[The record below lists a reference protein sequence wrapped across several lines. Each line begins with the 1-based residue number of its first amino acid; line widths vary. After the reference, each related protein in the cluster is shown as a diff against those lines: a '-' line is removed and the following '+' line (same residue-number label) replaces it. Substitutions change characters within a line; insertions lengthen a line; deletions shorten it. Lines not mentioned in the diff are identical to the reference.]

1 MDGCAEFLL
10 MEGSPASLPARG
22 HQGWWRSVN
31 APNAEERCDEGC
43 EDKKMKDRYR
53 LFIGGEWQESESGK
67 VIESVDPAT
76 EEVIAIVPRGSA
88 LDVSAAVGAARAA
101 FHGPWRQMK
110 PKERARLLYDLA
122 RAIERNSEE
131 LARMESLDNGKPL
144 QTARKEVFS
153 TARYF
158 EFYAG
163 AADKIHGEQIPLGPD
178 YVDFTIREPLGV
190 TAHIVPW
197 NMPLNMVGRSVAPA
211 LAAGN
216 TVVVKPAE
224 QTPLT
229 ALKLSE
235 LFVELGFPAGVYNVV
250 TGYGEE
256 AGAALAAHL
265 DIDSITFTGSVETGR
280 LVMRAAAEHIKPV
293 VLELGGKSPHIVF
306 ADADIDAA
314 VAEAAKGIYSNCGQ
328 ICSAGS
334 RLVLDARIK
343 EPFLERL
350 VAHSERIIVGPGLD
364 SPDMGP
370 LVSTEQFER
379 VLGYIDIG
387 RQEGAQVLTGGGRP
401 SQFERGYFV
410 APTVFDDVKPQMRI
424 AQEEIFGP
432 VLSILTFDDEE
443 EALHIA
449 NNVKYGLVAGI
460 FTSDI
465 NRAMR
470 LATNLEAG
478 QIYVN
483 EYYAGGE
490 ETPFGGY
497 KQSGFGREKGLEAL
511 KHYTQVKNVAI
522 RIR

>member
-1 MDGCAEFLL
+1 
-10 MEGSPASLPARG
+10 
-22 HQGWWRSVN
+22 
-31 APNAEERCDEGC
+31 
-43 EDKKMKDRYR
+43 MKDNYK
-53 LFIGGEWQESESGK
+53 LFIGGEWVESDSGE
-67 VIESVDPAT
+67 VFETIDPAT
-76 EEVIAIVPRGSA
+76 EEVIATVPRGNA
-88 LDVSAAVGAARAA
+88 MDISAAVGAARAA
-101 FHGPWRQMK
+101 VEGPWREMK

-122 RAIERNSEE
+122 RAIERSAEE
-131 LARMESLDNGKPL
+131 LAQLETLDSGKPI
-144 QTARKEVFS
+144 QTSRKEVLS

-163 AADKIHGEQIPLGPD
+163 AADKIHGQQIPLGPD

-197 NMPLNMVGRSVAPA
+197 NMPLNMIGRSVAPA

-216 TVVVKPAE
+216 TAVVKPAE

-229 ALKLSE
+229 ALKLAE
-235 LFVELGFPAGVYNVV
+235 LIVELGFPAGVYNVV
-250 TGYGEE
+250 TGYGDE
-256 AGAALAAHL
+256 AGAALTSHP

-280 LVMRAAAEHIKPV
+280 LVMQAAAEHIKPV
-293 VLELGGKSPHIVF
+293 VLELGGKSPHMIF
-306 ADADIDAA
+306 ADADLDTA
-314 VAEAAKGIYSNCGQ
+314 VAEAAKGIYSNTGQ

-334 RLVLDARIK
+334 RLVIDSRIK

-350 VAHSERIIVGPGLD
+350 VAHSERIKVGPGMD

-370 LVSTEQFER
+370 LVSDEQYER
-379 VLGYIDIG
+379 VLGYINIG
-387 RQEGAQVLTGGGRP
+387 REEGARVVTGGGRP
-401 SQFERGYFV
+401 SRFDRGYFV
-410 APTVFDDVKPQMRI
+410 APTVFDEVRPTMRI

-432 VLSILTFDDEE
+432 VLSVLTFDDEE
-443 EALHIA
+443 EALQIA

-470 LATNLEAG
+470 LATRIKAG
-478 QIYVN
+478 QIYIN

-511 KHYTQVKNVAI
+511 NNYTQVKNVAI

>member
-1 MDGCAEFLL
+1 
-10 MEGSPASLPARG
+10 
-22 HQGWWRSVN
+22 
-31 APNAEERCDEGC
+31 
-43 EDKKMKDRYR
+43 MKDNYK
-53 LFIGGEWQESESGK
+53 LFIGGEWVESDSGE
-67 VIESVDPAT
+67 VFETIDPAT
-76 EEVIAIVPRGSA
+76 EEVIATVPRGNA
-88 LDVSAAVGAARAA
+88 MDISAAVGAARAA
-101 FHGPWRQMK
+101 VEGPWREMK

-122 RAIERNSEE
+122 RAIERSAEE
-131 LARMESLDNGKPL
+131 LAQLETLDSGKPI
-144 QTARKEVFS
+144 QTSRKEVLS

-163 AADKIHGEQIPLGPD
+163 AADKIHGQQIPLGSD

-197 NMPLNMVGRSVAPA
+197 NMPLNMIGRSVAPA

-216 TVVVKPAE
+216 TAVVKPAE

-229 ALKLSE
+229 ALKLAD
-235 LFVELGFPAGVYNVV
+235 LIVELGFPAGVYNVV
-250 TGYGEE
+250 TGYGDE
-256 AGAALAAHL
+256 AGAALTSHP

-280 LVMRAAAEHIKPV
+280 LVMQAAAEHIKPV
-293 VLELGGKSPHIVF
+293 VLELGGKSPHMIF
-306 ADADIDAA
+306 ADADLDTA
-314 VAEAAKGIYSNCGQ
+314 VAEAAKGIYSNTGQ

-334 RLVLDARIK
+334 RLVIDSRIK

-350 VAHSERIIVGPGLD
+350 VAHSERMKVGPGMD

-370 LVSTEQFER
+370 LVSDEQYER
-379 VLGYIDIG
+379 VLGYINIG
-387 RQEGAQVLTGGGRP
+387 REEGARVVTGGGRP
-401 SQFERGYFV
+401 SRFDRGYFV
-410 APTVFDDVKPQMRI
+410 APTVFDDVRPTMRI

-432 VLSILTFDDEE
+432 VLSVLTFDDEE
-443 EALHIA
+443 EALQIA

-470 LATNLEAG
+470 LATRIKAG
-478 QIYVN
+478 QIYIN

-511 KHYTQVKNVAI
+511 NNYTQVKNVAI